1 MNIKKIKYFIHLVE
15 KERTGAPK
23 DVAVILEVSERTIYH
38 FVQILKTDFNAPI
51 VYNQYRKSYLFER
64 KGKLNWSWMKSL
76 SHKN

>member
-38 FVQILKTDFNAPI
+38 FVQILKMPFECCIRGYLQISNA
-51 VYNQYRKSYLFER
+51 FEWFR
-64 KGKLNWSWMKSL
+64 LKRVQRLLKT
-76 SHKN
+76 HC